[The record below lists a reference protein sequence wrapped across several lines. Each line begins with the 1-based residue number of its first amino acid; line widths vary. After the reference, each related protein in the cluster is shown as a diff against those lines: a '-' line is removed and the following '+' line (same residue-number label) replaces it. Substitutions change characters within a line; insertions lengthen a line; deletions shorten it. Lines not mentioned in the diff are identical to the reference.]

1 MISSHYSRRLVIA
14 ALQQSQ
20 SRYHSRSAVFF
31 SSHSGGAFCFAFPRT
46 RLNAAIKLKN
56 AWPLKN
62 LRSGVSFVQTQSFSG
77 RTKGEPEDS
86 PEFQQLSQFDIADD
100 DDDDE
105 YDDGRNAPGSLKK
118 RGKIPNPDIREQDVQ
133 DPKYEDSLIDKSPYD
148 SKENYARG
156 IEKQFREIDTEKLLQ
171 TKKIRDTK
179 VIEKMALPLREIDE
193 DVRHHGPRI
202 FIPPVKPGTEFQMD
216 FSKATPDL
224 PDDSVLEITHKHED
238 SGEEKEEARD
248 ANDETGAG
256 SEGESEDEDEEEQTP
271 RKSRFQRYRK
281 ESELVINLTANEDIR
296 HPLLRVN
303 YLDKATEKRIS
314 EIMGRGEALSL
325 AKSMKLDLILLN
337 ENLDPP
343 VCRVASK
350 ADIIHDLKTKKKE
363 GEKARKLQIP
373 KEIQMKQGIDQHDF
387 GIKLGQ
393 ARKFILD
400 GQNVK
405 IIIISKSERVNYT
418 LTRSQREELENHP
431 DNRLRNM
438 FHMANLVKEKM
449 KGLPCTV
456 SIVDNYIMKFIP
468 SPTQKPTTQKVK
480 PEDREGH
487 VERILNTKE
496 IMISVTR
503 AVAEEKKKDEKK
515 KEERKE
521 KKKDKKDKKDK
532 KEKAEKES

>member
-1 MISSHYSRRLVIA
+1 MISSHYSRRLVTA

-31 SSHSGGAFCFAFPRT
+31 SSRSGAFCFALPRT
-46 RLNAAIKLKN
+46 RLNATIK
-56 AWPLKN
+56 LKN
-62 LRSGVSFVQTQSFSG
+62 LRSGFSFVQTQSFSKG
-77 RTKGEPEDS
+77 PKGEREDS
-86 PEFQQLSQFDIADD
+86 PEFQQISQFDID

-387 GIKLGQ
+387 GIKLEQ